1 MPEVQST
8 ENLDTSTLV
17 DVDSPHVSSVPSNFE
32 DQSVKT
38 STQAERIEREEEEQ
52 SRAEQAK
59 EKAKEEAEKAKGK
72 GRGAGSALCRNKDNP
87 VVIGN
92 VLLLVLAASGLG
104 FGAYKKQTAGTLS
117 WKVAGLW
124 SGAVSAVA
132 LGDYFVSK

>member
-38 STQAERIEREEEEQ
+38 STQAERIEREEDLKA
-52 SRAEQAK
+52 RAEQAK
-59 EKAKEEAEKAKGK
+59 EDAKHEAKRAKGK
-72 GRGAGSALCRNKDNP
+72 ARGAGSALSRNKDNP

-104 FGAYKKQTAGTLS
+104 FGAYKKQAAGALT

-132 LGDYFVSK
+132 FGDYLVSK